1 MVIFFFQ
8 DVRPYSGSGGETG
21 LGEVFNIDRSDTFAR
36 RRMDIE
42 GEK

>member
-1 MVIFFFQ
+1 MLKFFIQ
-8 DVRPYSGSGGETG
+8 DVRPYSGEEEVGGS
-21 LGEVFNIDRSDTFAR
+21 LYNIDRSDTFGR